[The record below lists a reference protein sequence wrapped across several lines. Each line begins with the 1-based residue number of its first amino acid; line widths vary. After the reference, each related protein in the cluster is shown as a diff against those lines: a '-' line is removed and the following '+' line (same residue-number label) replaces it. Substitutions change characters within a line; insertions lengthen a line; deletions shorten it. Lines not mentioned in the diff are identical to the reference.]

1 MVSYIKT
8 QWWRLL
14 LALIC
19 FVITCY
25 YAFSPAG
32 DSSTVEGLNQDL
44 GNIVS
49 AGINF
54 AGFVIWSFSSFV
66 DYHTLCLHKLNE
78 RVEALE
84 KELKEIKK

>member
-19 FVITCY
+19 FVVACFYT
-25 YAFSPAG
+25 FRPAG
-32 DSSTVEGLNQDL
+32 DSATLEGLQQDV
-44 GNIVS
+44 GNIVNAS
-49 AGINF
+49 INF
-54 AGFVIWSFSSFV
+54 TSFVIWSFSSFV
-66 DYHTLCLHKLNE
+66 EYHTLCLQKLNE